1 MRVGEAIALP
11 RNKQRSTSTI
21 LLVDDDPGQLELLS
35 MRLMASGYDVLRADS
50 GEEALQII
58 ERDIPDLVIADLRMD
73 SMDGLALF
81 DLIHQQWPALPVVI
95 LTAHGSIREA
105 VMATQKGVF
114 AFLTKPVAKD
124 ELLTTLE
131 KALQLNAHTAPVEDS
146 WADRILTRSAKM
158 YHLLDQARLVARSD
172 VNVLISG
179 ESGTG
184 KELMANA
191 IHQASSR
198 ADGPFVAVNCS
209 ALPDNLL
216 ESELFGHVKGAFT
229 GATRDHAGLFVAAE
243 GGSIFLD
250 EIGDMPLPLQVKLL
264 RVLQERR
271 LRPVGGTA
279 DRAIDVRILSAT
291 HRNLEEAVANEEF
304 RDDLFY
310 RLNVVN
316 LMLPSLRERKED
328 IPLLVNYFLKEI
340 AVRTSDTPRQLAPD
354 AMAVLLNYH
363 WPGNIRQLQN
373 VVEQLVAL
381 SRTPVISEVQ
391 VENALP
397 SERGGNIASLSDAKK
412 EFEREYL
419 IRLLQA
425 TAGNIPEAAKYAGRN
440 RSDLYKVI
448 KRHHIDVEQFK

>member
-1 MRVGEAIALP
+1 MSK
-11 RNKQRSTSTI
+11 NKQVHHPAI

-35 MRLMASGYDVLRADS
+35 MRLVGSGYEIRRANS
-50 GEEALQII
+50 GEEALSLIAQNV
-58 ERDIPDLVIADLRMD
+58 PDLVIANLRMD
-73 SMDGLALF
+73 SMDGLALY
-81 DLIHQQWPALPVVI
+81 DRIHQQWPALQVVI

-114 AFLTKPVAKD
+114 AFLAKPVAKD

-131 KALQLNAHTAPVEDS
+131 KALELNARSVQAKSS
-146 WADRILTRSAKM
+146 WGDRILTRSGKM

-184 KELMANA
+184 KELMAKA
-191 IHQASSR
+191 IHEASSR
-198 ADGPFVAVNCS
+198 AEGPFVAVNCG

-229 GATRDHAGLFVAAE
+229 GATRDHPGLFAAAE

-250 EIGDMPLPLQVKLL
+250 EIGDMPLALQVKLL

-279 DRAIDVRILSAT
+279 DRPIDVRILSAT
-291 HRNLEEAVANEEF
+291 HRDLEEAVTIGKF
-304 RDDLFY
+304 REDLFY

-316 LMLPSLRERKED
+316 LKLPSLRERSED
-328 IPLLVNYFLKEI
+328 IPLLVNHFLHEI
-340 AVRTSDTPRQLAPD
+340 AQRLSATERQIAPD
-354 AMAVLLNYH
+354 AMKILLNYH

-373 VVEQLVAL
+373 IVEQLVAL
-381 SRTPVISEVQ
+381 SRTPVISAVQ
-391 VENALP
+391 AKNALP
-397 SERGGNIASLSDAKK
+397 SERSAPIVTLTEAKRA
-412 EFEREYL
+412 FERDYL
-419 IRLLQA
+419 IRLLQL
-425 TAGNIPEAAKYAGRN
+425 TEGNIPEAAKYAGRN

-448 KRHHIDVEQFK
+448 KRHQIDVNQFK